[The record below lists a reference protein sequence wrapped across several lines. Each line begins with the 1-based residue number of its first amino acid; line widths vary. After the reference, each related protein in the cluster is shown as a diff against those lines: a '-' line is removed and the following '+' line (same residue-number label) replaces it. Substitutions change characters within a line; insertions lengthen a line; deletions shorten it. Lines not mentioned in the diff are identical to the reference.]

1 MVILGVLMLSG
12 LWGQFV
18 AWLQVALSGSTRV
31 WL

>member
-1 MVILGVLMLSG
+1 MLTG